1 MFSICPVINGV
12 GERHVSLFFSWKPQA
27 RSRRSCT
34 VPIRQIFTEWLT
46 FLCFNLIT
54 LFWVG
59 RNSNDVTW
67 CDRAFYAKIHNFR
80 PSISLYL
87 WNANRNS
94 HTSLQDLQ
102 IVSGSLSE
110 KKYSIYLYDLASC
123 VSYYFYCR
131 VRPEWLFKVILGHV
145 SFLTF
150 RRPMVISS
158 WMMPVVPC
166 TAACNGLHLA
176 HLRWFKG
183 TQLGAINN
191 LKPNMLEAAWERR
204 GYFTRRRR
212 RQFLMGLGV
221 AGYCLQCSLSNKSA
235 LQTDKSALYRQRS
248 QRSVTDIPGE

>member
-1 MFSICPVINGV
+1 MAHFKLLWTLFLMSVLICRYVLFYVHYCNFTVLFFLSFYASVRPHCRQRHWETVFSICPVINGV

-110 KKYSIYLYDLASC
+110 KNTAYI
-123 VSYYFYCR
+123 
-131 VRPEWLFKVILGHV
+131 
-145 SFLTF
+145 
-150 RRPMVISS
+150 
-158 WMMPVVPC
+158 C
-166 TAACNGLHLA
+166 T
-176 HLRWFKG
+176 
-183 TQLGAINN
+183 I
-191 LKPNMLEAAWERR
+191 
-204 GYFTRRRR
+204 
-212 RQFLMGLGV
+212 
-221 AGYCLQCSLSNKSA
+221 
-235 LQTDKSALYRQRS
+235 
-248 QRSVTDIPGE
+248 